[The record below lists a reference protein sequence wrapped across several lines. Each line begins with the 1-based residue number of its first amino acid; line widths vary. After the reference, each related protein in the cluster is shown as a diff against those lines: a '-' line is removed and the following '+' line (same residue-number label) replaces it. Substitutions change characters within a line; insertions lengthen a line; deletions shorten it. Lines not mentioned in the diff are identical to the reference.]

1 LRREPKA
8 AGGPPGRLRVAKV
21 LGVNVRGEETG
32 ELDRAELE
40 SGKTWLSS
48 REGLVTSAG
57 RKSLQ

>member
-1 LRREPKA
+1 MRREPKA

-21 LGVNVRGEETG
+21 LVNVRGEETG